1 MKFTVHRIIVHK
13 KEKETKKKKKKQTR
27 KMQLGRS
34 IGMAG
39 LRLRLHGA
47 TGIYCYER
55 KQINKEPFNS
65 IRQKIQKKLN
75 LLNK

>member
-1 MKFTVHRIIVHK
+1 
-13 KEKETKKKKKKQTR
+13 
-27 KMQLGRS
+27 MQLGRS